1 MAAAGG
7 RLGRITIREIGALAR
22 MFISQGAQIIFVDYL
37 QRVRAPGKTDF
48 DRVTAVSEALCELA
62 KATQVPVVALSQL
75 RRAERRDS
83 TSEPSLEDLRQS
95 GQIEQDAHAVFLLH
109 RPRGVQ
115 PAGAWRSGGEA
126 KSYFT
131 GEDKI
136 IIAKQRSGPAGTYV
150 KVRFDGPRGRWE
162 GR

>member
-1 MAAAGG
+1 VEDS
-7 RLGRITIREIGALAR
+7 GRITIREIGALAR

-83 TSEPSLEDLRQS
+83 TAEPSLDDLRQS

-109 RPRGVQ
+109 RPRGVH
-115 PAGAWRSGGEA
+115 PAGGVSSGSGGSEA

>member
-1 MAAAGG
+1 
-7 RLGRITIREIGALAR
+7 
-22 MFISQGAQIIFVDYL
+22 
-37 QRVRAPGKTDF
+37 
-48 DRVTAVSEALCELA
+48 
-62 KATQVPVVALSQL
+62 
-75 RRAERRDS
+75 
-83 TSEPSLEDLRQS
+83 RQS

-115 PAGAWRSGGEA
+115 PAGAGVSSGGEA

-136 IIAKQRSGPAGTYV
+136 IIAKQRSGPAGTYI

>member
-1 MAAAGG
+1 VVLFFEA
-7 RLGRITIREIGALAR
+7 RLA
-22 MFISQGAQIIFVDYL
+22 SPSSAQVC
-37 QRVRAPGKTDF
+37 VG
-48 DRVTAVSEALCELA
+48 

-75 RRAERRDS
+75 RRAERRDF
-83 TSEPSLEDLRQS
+83 TAEPSLEDLRQS

-115 PAGAWRSGGEA
+115 PAGTHGGEA

-136 IIAKQRSGPAGTYV
+136 IIAKQRSGPAGTYI